1 MGMSSGS
8 RKSYCIDDGVTAS
21 SFGSP
26 GMRMLML
33 PAVEYTRRSAWSLRA
48 NVTTFR
54 RAWYQVSF
62 MARSFMS
69 SNRGRVGLVVLN
81 RRWSSPG
88 NSMTRMVVLTTER
101 LVLREMT
108 GADLDHIAALFGDE
122 EVMRYYPKPMT
133 RDEARSWV
141 EWNQRLYR
149 SQGFG
154 LWAMVLRDTGEFAGD
169 CGLTPQ
175 YVDGIKEIEVGYH
188 VRTSLQGN
196 GYATEAA
203 AAARDFARDVL
214 FLSRLIAII
223 NPANVPSQRVAGKIG
238 LRPEKR
244 ATVFGSEQIIYAA
257 AI

>member
-1 MGMSSGS
+1 
-8 RKSYCIDDGVTAS
+8 
-21 SFGSP
+21 
-26 GMRMLML
+26 
-33 PAVEYTRRSAWSLRA
+33 
-48 NVTTFR
+48 
-54 RAWYQVSF
+54 
-62 MARSFMS
+62 
-69 SNRGRVGLVVLN
+69 
-81 RRWSSPG
+81 
-88 NSMTRMVVLTTER
+88 MTRMVVLTTER

-133 RDEARSWV
+133 RDESRSWV

-188 VRTSLQGN
+188 VCTSLQGN

-238 LRPEKR
+238 LKPEKR

>member
-1 MGMSSGS
+1 
-8 RKSYCIDDGVTAS
+8 
-21 SFGSP
+21 
-26 GMRMLML
+26 
-33 PAVEYTRRSAWSLRA
+33 
-48 NVTTFR
+48 
-54 RAWYQVSF
+54 
-62 MARSFMS
+62 
-69 SNRGRVGLVVLN
+69 
-81 RRWSSPG
+81 
-88 NSMTRMVVLTTER
+88 MTGMVVLTTER

-203 AAARDFARDVL
+203 AAVIAFGFDEMQLARIVATTTRDNHASMAVMR
-214 FLSRLIAII
+214 RLGMRVEE
-223 NPANVPSQRVAGKIG
+223 NPLPDPHWFQVVGWLDA
-238 LRPEKR
+238 
-244 ATVFGSEQIIYAA
+244 
-257 AI
+257 

>member
-1 MGMSSGS
+1 
-8 RKSYCIDDGVTAS
+8 
-21 SFGSP
+21 
-26 GMRMLML
+26 
-33 PAVEYTRRSAWSLRA
+33 
-48 NVTTFR
+48 
-54 RAWYQVSF
+54 
-62 MARSFMS
+62 MAAMA
-69 SNRGRVGLVVLN
+69 
-81 RRWSSPG
+81 
-88 NSMTRMVVLTTER
+88 VLTTQR
-101 LVLREMT
+101 LLLREMT

-133 RDEARSWV
+133 REEAHAWV
-141 EWNQRLYR
+141 AWNQRLYR
-149 SQGFG
+149 SHGFG

-188 VRTSLQGN
+188 VRTCLQGQ

-203 AAARDFARDVL
+203 TAARDFARDAL

-223 NPANVPSQRVAGKIG
+223 NPDNAASQRVAGKIG

-244 ATVFGSEQIIYAA
+244 STVFGTEQIIYAA

>member
-1 MGMSSGS
+1 
-8 RKSYCIDDGVTAS
+8 
-21 SFGSP
+21 
-26 GMRMLML
+26 
-33 PAVEYTRRSAWSLRA
+33 
-48 NVTTFR
+48 
-54 RAWYQVSF
+54 
-62 MARSFMS
+62 MAAMA
-69 SNRGRVGLVVLN
+69 
-81 RRWSSPG
+81 
-88 NSMTRMVVLTTER
+88 VLTTQR

-133 RDEARSWV
+133 REESHAWV
-141 EWNQRLYR
+141 AWNQRLYR
-149 SQGFG
+149 SLGFG
-154 LWAMVLRDTGEFAGD
+154 LWAMVVRDTGEFAGD

-188 VRTSLQGN
+188 VRPSLQGQ

-203 AAARDFARDVL
+203 AAARDFARDKL

-223 NPANVPSQRVAGKIG
+223 NPENTPSQRVASKIG

-244 ATVFGSEQIIYAA
+244 STVFGHEQIIYAA

>member
-1 MGMSSGS
+1 
-8 RKSYCIDDGVTAS
+8 
-21 SFGSP
+21 
-26 GMRMLML
+26 
-33 PAVEYTRRSAWSLRA
+33 
-48 NVTTFR
+48 
-54 RAWYQVSF
+54 
-62 MARSFMS
+62 
-69 SNRGRVGLVVLN
+69 
-81 RRWSSPG
+81 
-88 NSMTRMVVLTTER
+88 MTRMVVLTTER
-101 LVLREMT
+101 Q
-108 GADLDHIAALFGDE
+108 
-122 EVMRYYPKPMT
+122 VMRYYPKPMT

-188 VRTSLQGN
+188 VRTSLQGH

-203 AAARDFARDVL
+203 AAARDFARDKL

-223 NPANVPSQRVAGKIG
+223 NPDNVPSQRVAGKIG

-244 ATVFGSEQIIYAA
+244 ATVFGREQIIYAA